1 MKIDLHVHTSEI
13 SGCAHLSAEE
23 TVRMYAEAGYDALV
37 ITNHFASY
45 NKNRFEKHGRN
56 FIEEYEACY
65 EKAKV
70 CGEKYSVKIFC
81 GYELR
86 FDQNENDY
94 LIYGM
99 TVEDAREC
107 DKIFTMTPREFSDF
121 AKERGI
127 LFYQAHPFRN
137 RMTVVYPPYLFG
149 IEVKNGNPRHD
160 SRNEIALSWAE
171 RFGLHMIG
179 GSDCHQSE
187 DVGISGI
194 VTDEDVN
201 SIEELVE
208 ILKRDA
214 YRII

>member
-1 MKIDLHVHTSEI
+1 MKIDMHVHTSEI
-13 SGCAHLSAEE
+13 SGCAHLTSEE
-23 TVRMYAEAGYDALV
+23 TIRMYAEAGYDAIV
-37 ITNHFASY
+37 ITNHYTSDY
-45 NKNRFEKHGRN
+45 KNRFAKRGLDLMD
-56 FIEEYEACY
+56 EYKACY
-65 EKAKV
+65 EKAKAY
-70 CGEKYSVKIFC
+70 GEKYGVKIFC

-86 FDQNENDY
+86 LDQNENDY

-99 TVEDAREC
+99 SFEDAREY
-107 DKIFTMTPREFSDF
+107 DKIFAMTTREFSEF

-137 RMTVVYPPYLFG
+137 RMTVVYPPHLFG

-160 SRNEIALSWAE
+160 SRNEIAESWAE
-171 RFGLHMIG
+171 RFGLHKIA
-179 GSDCHQSE
+179 GSDCHESE

-194 VTDEDVN
+194 ETDEEVN

-208 ILKRDA
+208 VLKKDA